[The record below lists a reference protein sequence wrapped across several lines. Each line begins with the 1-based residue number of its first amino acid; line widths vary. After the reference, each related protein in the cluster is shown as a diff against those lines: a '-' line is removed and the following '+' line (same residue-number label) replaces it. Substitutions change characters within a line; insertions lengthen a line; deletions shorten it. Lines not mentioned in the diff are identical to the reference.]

1 MAKLHNSLF
10 QGVTGRVGEVVVYQ
24 RMGQWCMR
32 KHVEHIRDARSEE
45 QLRQHGVFRA
55 MMHTASAMKEALAVG
70 LRRAA
75 REAGMVDSN
84 AFLRL
89 NSQCFSSDGTG
100 ANVAVDYPSL
110 TLAAGPVAPVAFTRA
125 RVEEG
130 RFEGRFDRVGGP
142 GLNNSADHVQVY
154 AYCPAREAGFLSL
167 PVYRM
172 DRRISFVLPSW
183 MAGEEVHFYAFCT
196 SMEDRTLA
204 SASCYLEVEETDA
217 EPTDTDVEPTATDT
231 ASTAHGNAP
240 LRPSATP
247 LGATAH
253 ATPVEAPQGASKP
266 PSKAD
271 DGAGAARPGSE

>member
-10 QGVTGRVGEVVVYQ
+10 QGVSGRVGEVVVYQ

-45 QLRQHGVFRA
+45 QLRQRGVFRA

-125 RVEEG
+125 KVEEG

-142 GLNNSADHVQVY
+142 GLNHSADHVQVY

-172 DRRISFVLPSW
+172 DRRISFVLPTW

-204 SASCYLEVEETDA
+204 SASCYLEVEETGA
-217 EPTDTDVEPTATDT
+217 VPATTGT
-231 ASTAHGNAP
+231 ASTTHENTP
-240 LRPSATP
+240 LQPSAAP

-253 ATPVEAPQGASKP
+253 ATSVETPQGALKP
-266 PSKAD
+266 PSEAN
-271 DGAGAARPGSE
+271 DGVRDGRNSR